1 MAGSST
7 GTLLAAALRYCR
19 EQTTAKRV
27 MTFVCDSGNKYL
39 SKMFNDYWL
48 LEQGLLSKPQLGDL
62 RDYITYSHEDG
73 ATISVSPEDTL
84 AVAHARMRLYDISQL
99 PVLDGE
105 KVVGLIDEWDLLNA
119 VQADA
124 SHFKHPVSSAMTR
137 QVKTLQK
144 EANYRS
150 LLTTFNDGHV
160 AVVLDGERFLGLITR
175 TDVLNTW
182 RQKLA

>member
-1 MAGSST
+1 
-7 GTLLAAALRYCR
+7 
-19 EQTTAKRV
+19 
-27 MTFVCDSGNKYL
+27 
-39 SKMFNDYWL
+39 
-48 LEQGLLSKPQLGDL
+48 
-62 RDYITYSHEDG
+62 
-73 ATISVSPEDTL
+73 
-84 AVAHARMRLYDISQL
+84 MRLYDISQL

-119 VQADA
+119 VQTDA
-124 SHFKHPVSSAMTR
+124 SHFKHPVSNAMTR

-144 EANYRS
+144 EADYRS